1 MKLNTLSDNQGARK
15 EAHRV
20 GRGIG
25 SGTGKTCGL
34 GGKGQTARSG
44 GKVMPGFEGGQTP
57 LYRRLPIRGFNNFNF
72 TTTYVTVNLAQL
84 QKMFDDKRLD
94 GKKTVTLD
102 LLKEIGF
109 TKKDRDG
116 LKILGSGEL
125 TAKLTVET
133 QAISK
138 SAQEKIE
145 KAGGKVTVKPL
156 SNVEKFLPAQVL
168 RRQAAAAA
176 KS

>member
-1 MKLNTLSDNQGARK
+1 MKLNTLSDNKGARK

-72 TTTYVTVNLAQL
+72 STNYVTVNLSQL
-84 QKMFDDKRLD
+84 QKMVDDKRLETQ
-94 GKKTVTLD
+94 KVITLS
-102 LLKEIGF
+102 LLQEIGF
-109 TKKDRDG
+109 TKKQHDG
-116 LKILGSGEL
+116 LKILGSGAL
-125 TAKLTVET
+125 KAKLIVEA
-133 QAISK
+133 QAVSK

-156 SNVEKFLPAQVL
+156 SEVGKFLPAQVL
-168 RRQAAAAA
+168 RRQAAAA

>member
-1 MKLNTLSDNQGARK
+1 MKLNTLSDNKGARGT
-15 EAHRV
+15 ALRV

-25 SGTGKTCGL
+25 SGVGKTCGR
-34 GGKGQTARSG
+34 GQKGQKSRSG
-44 GKVMPGFEGGQTP
+44 GKVMPGFEGGQNP
-57 LYRRLPIRGFNNFNF
+57 LYRRLPIRGFNNYNF
-72 TTTYVTVNLAQL
+72 TTTFVTVNLSQL
-84 QKMFDDKRLD
+84 QKMVDDKRLD
-94 GKKTVTLD
+94 ASKTITLS
-102 LLKEIGF
+102 LLQEIGF
-109 TKKDRDG
+109 TKKEHDG

-125 TAKLTVET
+125 KAKLTVEV

-156 SNVEKFLPAQVL
+156 TSIEKFLPAQVL
-168 RRQAAAAA
+168 RRQEAAA

>member
-1 MKLNTLSDNQGARK
+1 MKLNTLSDNKGARGT
-15 EAHRV
+15 ATRV

-25 SGTGKTCGL
+25 SGVGKTCGR
-34 GGKGQTARSG
+34 GQKGQKSRSG
-44 GKVMPGFEGGQTP
+44 GKVMPGFEGGQNP

-72 TTTYVTVNLAQL
+72 RKTFVTVNLSQL
-84 QKMFDDKRLD
+84 QKMVDDKRLD
-94 GKKTVTLD
+94 GKKTVNLE

-109 TKKDRDG
+109 TKKEHDG
-116 LKILGSGEL
+116 LKILGSGEIS
-125 TAKLTVET
+125 AKLTIET

-145 KAGGKVTVKPL
+145 KAGGKVTVAPL
-156 SNVEKFLPAQVL
+156 TKIEKFLPKQVL
-168 RRQAAAAA
+168 RRQEAA